1 VGIAAPIPGPSGIA
15 RGDLGAGVGVG
26 VADGSVVAV
35 GEEIEAVIGC
45 TVEVAC
51 GVGVVA
57 VKLFAPV
64 QPDIDKAARTIKIK
78 NSRT

>member
-1 VGIAAPIPGPSGIA
+1 MGIATPIPGPCGVA
-15 RGDLGAGVGVG
+15 RGDFGDGVGVD
-26 VADGSVVAV
+26 VAEGSVVAI
-35 GEEIEAVIGC
+35 GEEIGAVVGC

-64 QPDIDKAARTIKIK
+64 QPDIDKAAMTIKI
-78 NSRT
+78 